1 MQTWRSIS
9 NELTHCLLLHLAYPS
24 TCTLGIP
31 DKGLSS
37 SSRNIAKIAGVVLEI
52 WNAVR
57 DRAKEFCQL
66 LDPGFPLCQP
76 EIPTEIMMSG
86 AQPMKADVTDQSLK
100 ESIVMSFYLL
110 PPVNH
115 HKLTDLFFIR
125 NCNDRLW
132 LAKQTTSLA
141 KQNAWNV
148 EIANLPAKDYTLLN
162 VNVSASIQFIDFKL
176 WEVVCI
182 VFLYVHAE
190 F

>member
-1 MQTWRSIS
+1 M
-9 NELTHCLLLHLAYPS
+9 
-24 TCTLGIP
+24 
-31 DKGLSS
+31 
-37 SSRNIAKIAGVVLEI
+37 LEI

-57 DRAKEFCQL
+57 DRAREFRQL
-66 LDPGFPLCQP
+66 LDPGFHLCHP

-86 AQPMKADVTDQSLK
+86 AQAMKAHVTDQSLK
-100 ESIVMSFYLL
+100 ESIVMSYYLL
-110 PPVNH
+110 PLVNH
-115 HKLTDLFFIR
+115 HKLTNQFFIR

-148 EIANLPAKDYTLLN
+148 EIANRPAKDYTFLN
-162 VNVSASIQFIDFKL
+162 VYVSASIQFIDFQL

-182 VFLYVHAE
+182 VLLYVHAK